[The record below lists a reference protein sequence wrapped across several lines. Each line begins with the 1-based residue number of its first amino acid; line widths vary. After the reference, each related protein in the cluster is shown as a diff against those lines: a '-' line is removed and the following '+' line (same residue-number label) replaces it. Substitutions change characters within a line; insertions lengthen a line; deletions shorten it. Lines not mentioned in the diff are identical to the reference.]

1 MEEYDVLVLGSGAGL
16 EFASV
21 AGENNRTVGIV
32 EKGSF
37 GGAQL
42 DAGVRSKRL
51 LYHAEVLETIERA
64 DEFHID
70 ASVDDVAF
78 DEMVREVDE
87 ELRANAESLREGVEA
102 SPFHYLYEGEGRF
115 VDERTV
121 EVVGGVDDGTRIR
134 ADTVILATGSRPATP
149 DVEGIG
155 SVDYLTSE
163 EALRVETPPDHL
175 VILGGGYIA
184 VELGHLFGTFGS
196 DVTFVCRNETLLP
209 EVDEEVA
216 EAFTERYEERYTV
229 HTAYHPTGVS
239 ETDGTVTL
247 EAESGRLDGP
257 GPVSASGDAL
267 LVADG
272 RVPNTEPLD
281 LDAAG
286 VEADEHGYVETD
298 EYLRTTADGVWAVG
312 DVTGNYLLKHSA
324 SHEVAAVARN
334 IYEDERRPVDY
345 DAMPLAVFASPE
357 VASVGAQE
365 QYLEPG
371 EYATY
376 TERYE
381 SVPRGR
387 AMRAEGFVK
396 AIIGTDQ
403 RVLGCHILG
412 PRASELIQEVV
423 TAMHAGEGAI
433 RNVRRPVHAH
443 PAMSEV
449 VQQAFSG
456 QFRRTVTDFSHDD

>member
-16 EFASV
+16 EFASI

-32 EKGSF
+32 EKESF

-42 DAGVRSKRL
+42 DAGARSKRL

-70 ASVDDVAF
+70 ASVDGFAF
-78 DEMVREVDE
+78 EEMVRDVDE
-87 ELRANAESLREGVEA
+87 ELRGNAESLREGVEA
-102 SPFHYLYEGEGRF
+102 SPFHYLYEGEARF

-121 EVVGGVDDGTRIR
+121 EVVGGADDGTRIR

-149 DVEGIG
+149 DVEGIE

-163 EALRVETPPDHL
+163 EALRVETPPDRL
-175 VILGGGYIA
+175 VILGSGYIS

-196 DVTFVCRNETLLP
+196 DVTFVCREETLLP

-216 EAFTERYEERYTV
+216 ETFTERYGERFTV
-229 HTAYHPTGVS
+229 HTATHPTGVS

-247 EAESGRLDGP
+247 EATSGRLDGP
-257 GPVSASGDAL
+257 EVSASGDVL

-272 RVPNTEPLD
+272 RVPNTAALD

-286 VEADEHGYVETD
+286 IETDEHGYVETD

-345 DAMPLAVFASPE
+345 SAMPLAVFASPE

-365 QYLEPG
+365 QYLEAG

-376 TERYE
+376 TEQYE

-387 AMRAEGFVK
+387 AMGAEGFVK
-396 AIIGTDQ
+396 AIIDTDRQ
-403 RVLGCHILG
+403 VIGCHILG

-423 TAMHAGEGAI
+423 TAMHAGEGTV
-433 RNVRRPVHAH
+433 RNVRRPVHVH
-443 PAMSEV
+443 PALSEV

-456 QFRRTVTDFSHDD
+456 QFRRTVTDFSRDD